1 MLEEIDMA
9 GNINDIMNLY
19 SQLKQNPM
27 QLLSQRFNIPQNIN
41 MQNPNEII
49 QHLLN
54 TGQVNQNQVNQ
65 AMGMKNNPIIQ
76 QLLNSH

>member
-1 MLEEIDMA
+1 MLEEIDMV

-54 TGQVNQNQVNQ
+54 TGQVNQSQVNQ

>member
-1 MLEEIDMA
+1 
-9 GNINDIMNLY
+9 MNLY

-54 TGQVNQNQVNQ
+54 TGQVNQSQVNQ

>member
-1 MLEEIDMA
+1 MA
-9 GNINDIMNLY
+9 GNLNDIMNLY

-54 TGQVNQNQVNQ
+54 TGQVNQSQVNQ

>member
-1 MLEEIDMA
+1 MA

-27 QLLSQRFNIPQNIN
+27 QLLSQKFNIPQNIN

-54 TGQVNQNQVNQ
+54 TGQVNQSQVNQ
-65 AMGMKNNPIIQ
+65 AMGMQNNPIIQ

>member
-27 QLLSQRFNIPQNIN
+27 QLLSQRFNIPRNIN

-54 TGQVNQNQVNQ
+54 TGQVNQSQVNQ
-65 AMGMKNNPIIQ
+65 VMGMKNNPIIQ

>member
-9 GNINDIMNLY
+9 GNLNDIMNLY

-54 TGQVNQNQVNQ
+54 TGQVNQSQVNQ
-65 AMGMKNNPIIQ
+65 VMGMKNNPIIQ

>member
-54 TGQVNQNQVNQ
+54 TGQVNQSQVNQ

>member
-1 MLEEIDMA
+1 MA

-54 TGQVNQNQVNQ
+54 TGQVNQSQVNQ